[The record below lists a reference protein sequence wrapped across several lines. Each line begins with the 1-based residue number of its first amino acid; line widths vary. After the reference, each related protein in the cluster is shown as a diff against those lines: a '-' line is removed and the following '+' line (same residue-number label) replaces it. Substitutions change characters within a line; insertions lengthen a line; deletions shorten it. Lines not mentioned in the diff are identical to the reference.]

1 MLHKLIKKAKSMRRQ
16 PQNFSMK
23 QESKEML
30 SEQKLTGPLEENLK
44 LLYGALGGSFDV
56 NIREFDFGYQGQNQG
71 ALFFLKGMT
80 DYNTIH
86 ESIMKP
92 LLYDNR
98 LMDKELSL
106 GNTMERV
113 KKTMIFAGDV
123 QQTPV
128 VDQIIEACLSG
139 KTILLMNGLA
149 EALVIGSE
157 GGASRG
163 IEEPQTDSVVRG
175 PREGFT
181 ERLLVNIT
189 LVRRKIKNQNF
200 TAEAMTIGRQT
211 KTTVCLAYLK
221 GIVNPRLIEEIRH
234 RLELIQTDAILESG
248 YIEQFIED
256 APLSFFSTVGNS
268 ERPDVVAAKI
278 LEGRAAILVDG
289 SPFALTVPMVFIE
302 SFQSAEDYYSRPY
315 LASLIRI
322 IRFLAYSISVLSPA
336 AYVALTSFHQELIPT
351 PLLFTMISA
360 QKEVPFP
367 AVIEAVI
374 MGVIFEIL
382 REAGIRLPKAVG
394 QAISIVGAIVIGE
407 AAVSAGL
414 IGQPMVIVVGLTAL
428 AGFVVPAQIDSGS
441 LIRLILVILAGLMGG
456 FGLMIGLL
464 VVIVHLA
471 SLRSFGT
478 PYLSPLAPLTFSDL
492 KDVFIRAPLWAML
505 TRPRTIG
512 WHNWQR
518 QESGLKP
525 VHPSEE
531 TTYAKDKENE

>member
-1 MLHKLIKKAKSMRRQ
+1 
-16 PQNFSMK
+16 MK

-44 LLYGALGGSFDV
+44 LLHGALGGSFDV

-92 LLYDNR
+92 LLQDNR
-98 LMDKELSL
+98 LMDKELLL
-106 GNTMERV
+106 GKTMERV

-139 KTILLMNGLA
+139 KTILLINGLA

-189 LVRRKIKNQNF
+189 LVRRRIKNQNF
-200 TAEAMTIGRQT
+200 TVEAMTIGRQT

-256 APLSFFSTVGNS
+256 APLSLYSTVGNS

-322 IRFLAYSISVLSPA
+322 IRFLAYSISVLFPA
-336 AYVALTSFHQELIPT
+336 SYVALTSFHQELIPT

-367 AVIEAVI
+367 AFIEAVI

-394 QAISIVGAIVIGE
+394 QAISIVGALVIGE

-414 IGQPMVIVVGLTAL
+414 IGQPMVVVVGLTAL

-441 LIRLILVILAGLMGG
+441 LLRLILVILAGLMGG

-478 PYLSPLAPLTFSDL
+478 PYLSPLAPLSFSDL

-525 VHPSEE
+525 EHPSEE